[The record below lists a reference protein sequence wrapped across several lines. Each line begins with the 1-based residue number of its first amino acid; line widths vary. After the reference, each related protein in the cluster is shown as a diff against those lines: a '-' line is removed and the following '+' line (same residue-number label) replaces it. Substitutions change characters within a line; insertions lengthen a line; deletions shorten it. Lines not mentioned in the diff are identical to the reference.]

1 MSTRLVA
8 LALVFALSCG
18 DISAGEVPPAANS
31 KTDQTAPVKQIGVY
45 VLPYYQAAQ
54 KPEGRP
60 SIAVARVFDAQ
71 LASNKQEDILAVRD
85 AIQTQPARVTPMTLM
100 VLAIRLYDVGLRD
113 EGVFWFYVAKNRYLT
128 MADVLNVKTSGLAQV
143 EDAVRNFAV
152 LAGPFFNSYAFCD
165 MVKQKDASLKA
176 IDWAEQHPYEVIF
189 MEQLQALPGDRAEN
203 LRKSLKRLRAYRQ
216 KELDQLADLRNLEA
230 FNKARKEKHVNEQF
244 CWSA

>member
-8 LALVFALSCG
+8 LALVFAFSCAG
-18 DISAGEVPPAANS
+18 ISAGAAPPATSS
-31 KTDQTAPVKQIGVY
+31 KADQTAPIKQIGVY

-60 SIAVARVFDAQ
+60 SIAVAKAFDAQ

-85 AIQTQPARVTPMTLM
+85 AIQTQPERITPMTLM

-113 EGVFWFYVAKNRYLT
+113 EGVFWFYVAKDRYLT
-128 MADVLNVKTSGLAQV
+128 MADVLNVKTPGLAQV

-152 LAGPFFNSYAFCD
+152 LSGPFFNSYAFCD
-165 MVKQKDASLKA
+165 MAKQKDASLKA
-176 IDWAEQHPYEVIF
+176 IDWVEQHPYAVIF
-189 MEQLQALPGDRAEN
+189 MEQLPALPGDRAGN
-203 LRKSLKRLRAYRQ
+203 LKKSLKGLRAYRQ
-216 KELDQLADLRNLEA
+216 KELDRLADPKNLEE